1 MWSNRKRIF
10 CLIVL
15 INSFGILLNPTWGAS
30 EASLQEQFSKLEMS
44 AGGRLGIS
52 AINTGNNQRIQ
63 YRAHERF
70 PAGCTAKV
78 MGVAAILKK
87 SMTNNQ
93 LLDERI
99 IYKKKD
105 LTNWTP
111 ITGKHLTEGMT
122 IAELSAAAISY
133 SDNTAMN
140 LIAKKLGGPQ
150 GLNEFARSIHDND
163 FRQDHG
169 WPDEAMSSPKS
180 NQDSTTPAAM
190 EKSLQKIALGHVLAA
205 PQREKLVTWLKEN
218 VTGNARIRA
227 GVPKGWVVGDK
238 TGTGFNYGTTNDIA
252 IIWPPN
258 CKPIVVAI
266 YYSSDKKESP
276 QREDVIALATRIL
289 ISAYAEKD
297 SCIKKNLI

>member
-1 MWSNRKRIF
+1 M
-10 CLIVL
+10 
-15 INSFGILLNPTWGAS
+15 FGILLQPTWGAS
-30 EASLQEQFSKLEMS
+30 LMSVQKQLSKLEAS
-44 AGGRLGIS
+44 SGGRLGIS
-52 AINTGNNQRIQ
+52 AINTDNNQRIQ

-87 SMTNNQ
+87 SMKNNK
-93 LLDERI
+93 LLDEKI
-99 IYKKKD
+99 MYKKED

-111 ITGKHLTEGMT
+111 ITAKHLTEGMT

-169 WPDEAMSSPKS
+169 WPEEAMSSPQS

-190 EKSLQKIALGHVLAA
+190 EQSLQKIVLGHVLAP

-227 GVPKGWVVGDK
+227 GVPKGWIVGDK
-238 TGTGFNYGTTNDIA
+238 TGTGFHYGTTNDIA

-258 CKPIVVAI
+258 CKPIVLAI
-266 YYSSDKKESP
+266 YYSSDKKAAP
-276 QREDVIALATRIL
+276 QRDDVIVSAARIL
-289 ISAYAEKD
+289 ISSFAEKD
-297 SCIKKNLI
+297 SCIKKILIRR